1 MSGFLHPEDL
11 PMFIIQNTF
20 YPPGKPKWILINIL
34 FAGDMGLGKYMQL
47 ESTAL
52 ENTSPQVIYIFNKG
66 EGAIH
71 SDLC

>member
-34 FAGDMGLGKYMQL
+34 FPGDMGLGKYMQL

-71 SDLC
+71 SGLC

>member
-1 MSGFLHPEDL
+1 MSGYLHPDDL
-11 PMFIIQNTF
+11 PMCIIQNTF

-47 ESTAL
+47 ESSSL

-71 SDLC
+71 SGLC